1 MQLYNIIS
9 NVYFCCHTYY
19 FVTDLAMNKAMVLL
33 GFWAIVLI
41 VIDMIL
47 LQVLKRSVSYTNIIP
62 TIILKLVLVILIDET
77 FRIQIIQC
85 PVAQRPI

>member
-1 MQLYNIIS
+1 
-9 NVYFCCHTYY
+9 
-19 FVTDLAMNKAMVLL
+19 MNKAMVLL

-62 TIILKLVLVILIDET
+62 TFILKLVLVILIDET
-77 FRIQIIQC
+77 FRIQVIHC